1 MKMLKVVGSCMI
13 LTGCLGLGLWY
24 KGQFSGR
31 IKALRLL
38 QTILEL
44 LCSEIRYGR
53 ETLPECCVRVAVRI
67 AQPCGDAFRQI
78 AEKMKE
84 NGGESFAEIF
94 RGYMEKPLREM
105 PLTEED
111 REEFLRFV
119 PENGFMDGQMQIRMI
134 EASREQLEEKAKRLE
149 RENAE
154 KCRMAVGL
162 GAMSGLMLILI
173 LC

>member
-1 MKMLKVVGSCMI
+1 MLKVAGSCMI
-13 LTGCLGLGLWY
+13 LAGCLGMGLWY
-24 KGQFSGR
+24 KGQFTGR

-53 ETLPECCVRVAVRI
+53 GTLPECCGRVAARI

-78 AEKMKE
+78 AERMKE
-84 NGGESFAEIF
+84 NGGESFEEIF
-94 RGYMEKPLREM
+94 REYMKEPLREM
-105 PLTEED
+105 PLADED

-119 PENGFMDGQMQIRMI
+119 PGSGFMDGQMQIRMI
-134 EASREQLEEKAKRLE
+134 EVSREQLEERAKKLE
-149 RENAE
+149 RESAE